1 MTRRIAS
8 PGPQASQSLSRRPPF
23 LEDFPIRSTKAAK
36 YSPIRARKNPCATGI
51 GTVFSQTLTRL
62 ALKNLRWNTARK
74 AATEGEEGFQTAE
87 YAEHAEGNADANR
100 QKGTQKQKSKR

>member
-51 GTVFSQTLTRL
+51 GTVFSQTLVSSR
-62 ALKNLRWNTARK
+62 AARIRG
-74 AATEGEEGFQTAE
+74 AGFVFPREVSLQR
-87 YAEHAEGNADANR
+87 GANR
-100 QKGTQKQKSKR
+100 KQNKEENDHSISNDPPISP